1 MLPEHGKRWALYA
14 SHLGDYMRRWI
25 FRTPWGTL
33 RLHNIR
39 ESDAGRDFH
48 DHPFS
53 FTSVILRGGY
63 IEHRPGC
70 VCDGDAHGFRWGA
83 WDAPGLV
90 AVGPCRRFIAPAI
103 VRRKATDFHRLE
115 LLDGAHAWTFVI
127 SSDYHRTW
135 GFLLPNGTW
144 IHYADYHRSFYG
156 ETMNTP
162 KGMEPWPACTVC
174 GVCRPQKELAD
185 GRCSDVQLCDRLK
198 ASRPFR

>member
-1 MLPEHGKRWALYA
+1 MQPGHGQRWALYA

-33 RLHNIR
+33 RVHNIR

-70 VCDGDAHGFRWGA
+70 LCDETGVDDTTCG
-83 WDAPGLV
+83 
-90 AVGPCRRFIAPAI
+90 IYMAPAI
-103 VRRKATDFHRLE
+103 VRRNATDFHRLE
-115 LLDGAHAWTFVI
+115 LIGGAPAWTFVI
-127 SSDYHRTW
+127 SSDYQRTW

-156 ETMNTP
+156 EPVQHP

-174 GVCRPQKELAD
+174 GVCRPPGQLAD
-185 GRCSDVQLCDRLK
+185 GRCSDVQLCIKLRK
-198 ASRPFR
+198 ARP